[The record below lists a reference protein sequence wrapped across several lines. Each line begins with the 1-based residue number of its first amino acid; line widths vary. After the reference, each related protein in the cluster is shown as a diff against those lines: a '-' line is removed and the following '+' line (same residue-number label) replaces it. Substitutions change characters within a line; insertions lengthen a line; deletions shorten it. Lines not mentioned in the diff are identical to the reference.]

1 MRAMQIVEWGQP
13 LEARDYPDP
22 EPQGEEVLLRVEAA
36 GVCHSDVHIWDGHF
50 DMGGGRHLSLASRGV
65 QLPFTMGHEIAGEV
79 AALGPEA
86 SGIAV
91 GDKVVAYPWIGCG
104 ECAVCRNGDELLCLN
119 PRTLG
124 ARRAGGYATH
134 VIVPH
139 GRYLLPHPGV
149 PQAHAATCTCS
160 GITAFSALKK
170 TRLHVG
176 ADDHL
181 VIIGAG
187 GVGGNAVHIAPVA
200 VKGKVVVA
208 DIDPQKRAHARQMG
222 AVATIDNA
230 APDAVKQ
237 VMEATGG
244 GAAAAIDFVGSPKTM
259 EFGVSILRKGGK
271 LVMVGLYGGAHPIAT
286 VLFPFK
292 MMTIEGSYVGT
303 LDDLRE
309 LLALVRSGK
318 VPPIPIESR
327 PAEEAS
333 AALAD
338 LKRGGKVRG
347 RVVLYH
353 GGRS

>member
-1 MRAMQIVEWGQP
+1 MRAMQIIEWGQP

-50 DMGGGRHLSLASRGV
+50 DLGGGQRISLESRGV

-79 AALGPEA
+79 VALGPQA
-86 SGIAV
+86 SDVKI

-104 ECAVCRNGDELLCLN
+104 QCAVCKKGEELLCLR

-124 ARRAGGYATH
+124 TRVAGGYGTH
-134 VIVPH
+134 VLVPH
-139 GRYLLPHPGV
+139 GRYLLPYDGV
-149 PQAHAATCTCS
+149 PQDLAATYTCS

-170 TRLHVG
+170 TRGHVG
-176 ADDHL
+176 RDDHL

-187 GVGGNAVHIAPVA
+187 GVGGSAVHIAPAAVA
-200 VKGKVVVA
+200 GKIIVA
-208 DIDPQKRAHARQMG
+208 DIDAQKRAHARQMG

-237 VMEATGG
+237 VIEATGG

-259 EFGVSILRKGGK
+259 EFGVNILRKGGK
-271 LVMVGLYGGAHPIAT
+271 LVMVGLYGGAHPIST

-292 MMTIEGSYVGT
+292 MMTVEGSYVGT
-303 LDDLRE
+303 LEDLRE
-309 LLALVRSGK
+309 LLALVQAGK
-318 VPPIPIESR
+318 VPPIPIERR

-333 AALAD
+333 AALSD
-338 LKRGGKVRG
+338 LKSGGKVRG
-347 RVVLYH
+347 RVVLH
-353 GGRS
+353 HHR

>member
-1 MRAMQIVEWGQP
+1 MRAMQITEWGKP

-22 EPQGEEVLLRVEAA
+22 EPKGEEILLRVEAA

-50 DMGGGRHLSLASRGV
+50 DLGDGRQISLESRGV
-65 QLPFTMGHEIAGEV
+65 HLPFTMGHEIAGEV
-79 AALGPEA
+79 VALGPQA
-86 SGIAV
+86 TGVAV

-104 ECAVCRNGDELLCLN
+104 QCAVCQKGEELLCLN

-124 ARRAGGYATH
+124 TRVAGGYGTH

-139 GRYLLPHPGV
+139 GRYLLPYDGI
-149 PQAHAATCTCS
+149 PQDLAATYTCS

-170 TRLHVG
+170 TRDRVG
-176 ADDHL
+176 SDDHL

-187 GVGGNAVHIAPVA
+187 GVGGSAMHIARAAVA
-200 VKGKVVVA
+200 GKFVVA

-222 AVATIDNA
+222 AVATIDNG

-237 VMEATGG
+237 VMQATGG

-259 EFGVSILRKGGK
+259 EFGVNILRKGGK
-271 LVMVGLYGGAHPIAT
+271 LVMVGLYGGAQPISA

-309 LLALVRSGK
+309 LLALVRAGK
-318 VPPIPIESR
+318 VPPIPIETR
-327 PAEEAS
+327 PASEVS
-333 AALAD
+333 TALAD
-338 LKRGGKVRG
+338 LKSGGKVRG
-347 RVVLYH
+347 RVVLH
-353 GGRS
+353 HHH